1 MTDEERAHEIAIL
14 AVGYIDG
21 DLYGLVMRK
30 VLDALATARAE
41 ERERCALVA
50 DGFSRFSDK
59 PDHADAPKL
68 IATAIRTAGDAP
80 PAQSHTDSQGEA
92 S

>member
-30 VLDALATARAE
+30 VLDALATARA
-41 ERERCALVA
+41 RTAFR
-50 DGFSRFSDK
+50 
-59 PDHADAPKL
+59 
-68 IATAIRTAGDAP
+68 IATAIRTGDAP
-80 PAQSHTDSQGEA
+80 
-92 S
+92 